1 MEQDLP
7 MIDHAQPVTH
17 NEAAQRFE
25 THVQGQLARADYR
38 LADGVMHLYHT
49 EVPVQFEG
57 RGIAALL
64 VHAAMAHARAHG
76 LKVRPACSYV
86 RTFMARFPQYGD
98 LRA

>member
-1 MEQDLP
+1 MTGQS
-7 MIDHAQPVTH
+7 APVIH

-25 THVQGQLARADYR
+25 TRIDGQLARADYR
-38 LADGVMHLYHT
+38 LQGGVMHLHHT

-57 RGIAALL
+57 RGIAAQL

-86 RTFMARFPQYGD
+86 RTFMTRFPQYED